1 MLGRITG
8 TVRFTEP
15 LSFYTSLRIGG
26 PAEFFVMPQDLNDVR
41 YAMAFAEHEDLPLV
55 VIGGGNNMLIS
66 DTGLQAVVLKLEGIL
81 GRAEFNGDEAAVG
94 AGMPLSALIREAAAL
109 GLGGI
114 EHLAGIP
121 ATVGGALATHA
132 RSLEG
137 SLLDVCSAISYLNRD
152 GALGEYRPSGP
163 AGMARTFDLPAGAVV
178 VGCRLQLVRRSA
190 QRIQENLR
198 QRMKTWKD
206 TQPFALAS
214 AGYIWKNPTGDRAA
228 RLIEAVGLRGK
239 RVHGAEIS
247 SKCGNLI
254 INRGG
259 ATHADILALM
269 EMARER
275 VEARMGVT
283 LQPEIL
289 LLGRGVAT
297 AFETQTLELSATR

>member
-26 PAEFFVMPQDLNDVR
+26 PAEFFVMPHDVNDVR
-41 YAMAFAEHEDLPLV
+41 YALAFAEQEDLPV
-55 VIGGGNNMLIS
+55 VVLGGGNNMLVS
-66 DTGLQAVVLKLEGIL
+66 DAGLQAVVLKLEGVL
-81 GRAEFNGDEAAVG
+81 GRAEFNGDEVAVG

-109 GLGGI
+109 GLGGL

-137 SLLDVCSAISYLNRD
+137 SLLDVFSSITFLYPD
-152 GALGEYRPSGP
+152 GTIGEHRPSGP
-163 AGMARTFDLPAGAVV
+163 TGGGRTFDLPAGAVV
-178 VGCRLQLVRRSA
+178 VGGRLQLVRRPA
-190 QRIQENLR
+190 QRIHENLR
-198 QRMKTWKD
+198 LRMKTWKD

-214 AGYIWKNPTGDRAA
+214 AGYIWKNPSGDRAA

-239 RVHGAEIS
+239 RVRGAEIS
-247 SKCGNLI
+247 SKAGNLI

-259 ATHADILALM
+259 ATHADVLRLM

-275 VEARMGVT
+275 VESRMGVT
-283 LQPEIL
+283 LQPEIR
-289 LLGRGVAT
+289 LLGVGVAN
-297 AFETQTLELSATR
+297 AFETQALELTATR

>member
-26 PAEFFVMPQDLNDVR
+26 PAEFFVMPQDVNDVR
-41 YAMAFAEHEDLPLV
+41 YALAFAEQEDLPV
-55 VIGGGNNMLIS
+55 EVIGGGNNMLIS
-66 DTGLQAVVLKLEGIL
+66 DSGLQAVVLKLEGIL
-81 GRAEFNGDEAAVG
+81 GRAEFNGDEVAVG

-109 GLGGI
+109 GLGGL

-137 SLLDVCSAISYLNRD
+137 SLLDVFSSITFLYPD
-152 GALGEYRPSGP
+152 GTIGEHRPSGP
-163 AGMARTFDLPAGAVV
+163 AGAGRSLDLPAGAVV
-178 VGCRLQLVRRSA
+178 VGGRLHLVRRPA

-198 QRMKTWKD
+198 LRMKTWKD

-214 AGYIWKNPTGDRAA
+214 AGYIWKNPSGDRAA

-239 RVHGAEIS
+239 RVRGAEIS
-247 SKCGNLI
+247 SKSGNLM

-259 ATHADILALM
+259 ATHADVLALM

-275 VEARMGVT
+275 VESRMGVT
-283 LQPEIL
+283 LQPEIR
-289 LLGRGVAT
+289 LLGPGLAT
-297 AFETQTLELSATR
+297 AFETQALELSGTR